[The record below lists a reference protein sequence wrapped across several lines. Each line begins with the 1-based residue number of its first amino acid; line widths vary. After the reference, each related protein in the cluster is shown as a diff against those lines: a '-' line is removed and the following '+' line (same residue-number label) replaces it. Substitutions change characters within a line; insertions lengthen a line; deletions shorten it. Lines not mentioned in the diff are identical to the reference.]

1 MSEKAKKVENA
12 ETVEATK
19 NEMVLSSENIT
30 GLVQNG
36 ILGDALKSLKPV
48 GFSLT
53 AQYLEMSAGETRR
66 FVVVQHQTMTV
77 ESDNGEKNGEK
88 REVPSVIMID
98 EDNNTVKAAQTVLVG
113 ALKGCPVPYPI
124 EVTCIGDVKMQ
135 GGRKYTKFEV
145 LPLS

>member
-1 MSEKAKKVENA
+1 MSEKAKKVELT
-12 ETVEATK
+12 ETVEATTVE
-19 NEMVLSSENIT
+19 NAVVLTNDSVS
-30 GLVQNG
+30 GLVQAG
-36 ILGDALKSLKPV
+36 SLGDALKSLKPV
-48 GFSLT
+48 GYSLT
-53 AQYLEMSAGETRR
+53 AEYLEMSAGETRR

-77 ESDNGEKNGEK
+77 EGDNGEK

-113 ALKGCPVPYPI
+113 ALKGCPTPYPI

-135 GGRKYTKFEV
+135 GGRKYTKFEI